1 MKCSSPVTR
10 VIWIKPNLVLQFN
23 YWKIKV
29 KSERLCKFCC
39 LMIVVVE
46 IDVISFRLVNILSF
60 LVNHCSYMFGFV
72 LVVYFYYIFVVVVLG
87 KKN

>member
-1 MKCSSPVTR
+1 
-10 VIWIKPNLVLQFN
+10 
-23 YWKIKV
+23 
-29 KSERLCKFCC
+29 
-39 LMIVVVE
+39 MIVVVE

-87 KKN
+87 KKKLKGSCVCFLRCKLDGNKFYSIGKIMSEK